1 MLWGFIWNFIQQNLV
16 LTAVGAITLVQ
27 IAPIKINPWTHIGKC
42 IRGFFCGDIEAKLDK
57 IARKVDQL
65 EKQVEDD
72 KARNPRTHINRFADE
87 LYEKKQ
93 HTQEY
98 FLQILDDAKFYE
110 EYVASHKNFANGRT
124 ENACKIIR
132 ETYKKCWEEHKF

>member
-1 MLWGFIWNFIQQNLV
+1 MIELFEFVKVHPEITIIGACTLIQV
-16 LTAVGAITLVQ
+16 S
-27 IAPIKINPWTHIGKC
+27 PIKINPWSWVFGLIRKFLIGTL
-42 IRGFFCGDIEAKLDK
+42 EEKLDT
-57 IARKVDQL
+57 ISRKVDKL
-65 EKQVEDD
+65 ENQVEED
-72 KARNPRTHINRFADE
+72 KARQARTHLLRFADE

-110 EYVASHKNFANGRT
+110 EYVAAHKDFANGRT

-132 ETYKKCWEEHKF
+132 DTYNQCWQEHKF